1 MHASYSPQ
9 RRSLRSLPLHL
20 LTLAA
25 FGPLMTGAALA
36 QDSGYTYFGISAG
49 QTRGKL
55 DEQRIFNSVVTPPA
69 AAFTNSSVATDRR
82 DAGYK
87 VFLGYQMNRYLGL
100 EGGYFNLGKQGFRTS
115 TTPDGFLNGEV
126 RVQGANLDLVATVPL
141 SSNLSLIG
149 RAGATYGRTRTEFTT
164 GGAVSTAN
172 SRASDRSGNPKLG
185 LGLQYAFNDRFIM
198 RGEAE
203 AYRVSDAVG
212 GHSRINMYSVSLV
225 FPFGRAPAPAPR
237 AAYVAPTPP
246 PAPMPE
252 PVMVVQAPP
261 PPPVVVVVPAPP
273 PPPPV
278 VVPRRVS
285 YASEAMFG
293 FDATVVR
300 PEGRTALDSFA
311 AELAGT
317 SYSNI
322 VVEGHTDRLGSTAY
336 NEKLSMQRAEAVKD
350 YLVRNGRVDPSKIS
364 AVAKGESEPVTK
376 PQDCKGNAKSAALV
390 ACLQPDRR
398 VEIEV
403 SGTR

>member
-1 MHASYSPQ
+1 MHDFHSPQ
-9 RRSLRSLPLHL
+9 RRSSRSLPLHL

-69 AAFTNSSVATDRR
+69 TPFTSTSVATDRR

-100 EGGYFNLGKQGFRTS
+100 EGGYFNLGKQGFKTT
-115 TTPDGFLNGEV
+115 TTPSGFLDGEV

-164 GGAVSTAN
+164 GGAVATAN
-172 SRASDRSGNPKLG
+172 PRASDRSANPKLG
-185 LGLQYAFNDRFIM
+185 LGLQYAFNDRFVM

-203 AYRVSDAVG
+203 AYRINDAVG

-237 AAYVAPTPP
+237 VAYVAPTPP

-261 PPPVVVVVPAPP
+261 PPAAVVVPA

-293 FDATVVR
+293 FDATTVL
-300 PEGRTALDSFA
+300 PEGRTALDAFA

-317 SYSNI
+317 SYSTI

-376 PQDCKGNAKSAALV
+376 PQDCKGNAKSAALI

>member
-1 MHASYSPQ
+1 MHSTYSPQ

-25 FGPLMTGAALA
+25 FGPLMSGAALA
-36 QDSGYTYFGISAG
+36 QESYPYFGLGAG
-49 QTRGKL
+49 QTRGEL
-55 DEQRIFNSVVTPPA
+55 NERRIFDSVVTPPPGG
-69 AAFTNSSVATDRR
+69 FTNYSLSADRR
-82 DAGYK
+82 DNGYK
-87 VFLGYQMNRYLGL
+87 AFFGYQMNRYLGVEL
-100 EGGYFNLGKQGFRTS
+100 GYFDLGKQRFTMN
-115 TTPDGFLNGEV
+115 TTPAGVLNGEV

-141 SSNLSLIG
+141 TTNLSLLG
-149 RAGATYGRTRTEFTT
+149 RAGATYARTRGEFTSS
-164 GGAVSTAN
+164 GAVTTGSARP
-172 SRASDRSGNPKLG
+172 SERGGNPKLG
-185 LGLQYAFNDRFIM
+185 LGLQYAFSDNFIV

-203 AYRVSDAVG
+203 AYRVNDTSG
-212 GHSRINMYSVSLV
+212 GRSRVNMYSVSLV

-237 AAYVAPTPP
+237 VAYVAPTVA

-261 PPPVVVVVPAPP
+261 PPVVVMVPA

-300 PEGRTALDSFA
+300 PEGRTALDAFA
-311 AELAGT
+311 SELSGT

-364 AVAKGESEPVTK
+364 AVAMGETSPVTQ
-376 PQDCKGNAKSAALV
+376 PQDCKGNTKNAALI